1 MKIIQ
6 FEFGIPFFLI
16 QPCLTTTGFNF
27 SSTDSAMS
35 CSYVFIFNCLVVL
48 TTFFDKDKMTGW
60 FEFCIK
66 LAYCSS
72 FRFLFLKVIF
82 KSFFNNT
89 SISVDFL
96 RSQSTTSQ
104 FVRGRF
110 FYLVIFCICFSSYLV
125 SFCQFFTV
133 QLAYFIHV
141 SNSSLINTC
150 LK

>member
-1 MKIIQ
+1 MAYLSFWSSLVWRLQDLI
-6 FEFGIPFFLI
+6 FLPQI
-16 QPCLTTTGFNF
+16 QPCLALMFLY
-27 SSTDSAMS
+27 STV
-35 CSYVFIFNCLVVL
+35 SYVVL

-150 LK
+150 LKW